1 MSLQIN
7 LQTRVKSLLILVILR
22 ESISDLRAWG
32 ERLFLRKNLD
42 SISSLHF
49 NFSEQKSHYLF
60 LKVKRK
66 SKSDRIVVLDNFPV
80 PQWLLV
86 NSNIAHHIAEKTL
99 SVPTVFSFRSPS
111 KKSRAINKAFGLERF
126 MIIRLGLRGWIE
138 LCVEYAKLKKFV
150 LSGKK
155 IIEYEISEIPIGL
168 DIYESVLRLGRP
180 TVTTRDW
187 QLYRVS
193 YLALKQY
200 VYFRNLMNQ
209 SRVSAVVVS
218 HDNYVGPGLLAHIAF
233 KFNVLVVLA
242 NTLSISMPTKP
253 FQNYEK
259 FGRFKLI
266 AQHLDR
272 EELQSGKKWAK
283 SELSKRISG
292 EIGIGMPYQIKSAFN
307 QDYLTKQTGEGKTKV
322 LILSHDFFDNPHAY
336 SKLLFDDFWNWL
348 DFLGKLS
355 LETSHE
361 WLIKMHPDYS
371 NAELDCVQEFL
382 DKYPN
387 IQFVDP
393 RTSFQQLKSEGVE
406 FALTCYGSI
415 GHELPLL
422 GYTVVNAGYN
432 PHSSYNFNVHINSL
446 ETYRSLILELPRAR
460 IEKFDEDEIFEF
472 YYIWNQVMNKDDL
485 LGISQRKLT
494 KLQRINGSTL
504 EFDEYIMECSN
515 DVATKTREIF
525 SEMIHRGLVYS
536 FEMNLPPHMTLQNTV
551 AKTLGQELR
560 SQGKL

>member
-1 MSLQIN
+1 MSMQIH
-7 LQTRVKSLLILVILR
+7 LQTRVKSLLIFVILR

-32 ERLFLRKNLD
+32 KRLFFRKN
-42 SISSLHF
+42 SASESSLHF
-49 NFSEQKSHYLF
+49 NFGVQKSHYSF
-60 LKVKRK
+60 SEGKRN
-66 SKSDRIVVLDNFPV
+66 SKRDRIVVLDNFPV

-86 NSNIAHHIAEKTL
+86 NSNIAHQIAEQTL
-99 SVPTVFSFRSPS
+99 SAPRVFSFRSPS
-111 KKSRAINKAFGLERF
+111 KKSRAINKAFGLDTF
-126 MIIRLGLRGWIE
+126 MIIRLGLLGWVE
-138 LCVEYAKLKKFV
+138 LSVEYAKLKKFV
-150 LSGKK
+150 ISGKK
-155 IIEYEISEIPIGL
+155 IIEYEISDIPIGL

-180 TVTTRDW
+180 TVSTRDW

-233 KFNVLVVLA
+233 KFNVPVVLA
-242 NTLSISMPTKP
+242 NMLSISMPTKP

-259 FGRFKLI
+259 FDRFKVI
-266 AQHLDR
+266 AQHLDK
-272 EELQSGKKWAK
+272 EELQAGKKWAK

-292 EIGIGMPYQIKSAFN
+292 EIGVGMPYQIKSAFN
-307 QDYLTKQTGEGKTKV
+307 QDFLTKQTGQGATKV

-336 SKLLFDDFWNWL
+336 SKLLFDDFWHWL

-371 NAELDCVQEFL
+371 NAELACVQEFL
-382 DKYPN
+382 DLYPN

-393 RTSFQQLKSEGVE
+393 RTSFQQLRNEGVE
-406 FALTCYGSI
+406 FALTCYGSV

-432 PHSSYNFNVHINSL
+432 PHSSYNFNVHIKSL
-446 ETYRSLILELPRAR
+446 ETYKSIILELPRAR
-460 IEKFDEDEIFEF
+460 IERVDEDEIFEF

-485 LGISQRKLT
+485 MGISQRKLL
-494 KLQRINGSTL
+494 KLDHINGSTREL
-504 EFDEYIMECSN
+504 DMYIMECSN
-515 DVATKTREIF
+515 DVATKTREIL
-525 SEMIHRGLVYS
+525 SEMIDRGLVYS
-536 FEMNLPPHMTLQNTV
+536 FERNLPSHIALQNTIV
-551 AKTLGQELR
+551 KTLSPDLS
-560 SQGKL
+560 SQRKL